1 MPTTQ
6 EVLDELQALGSEQT
20 RATMRRHGVPEPLYG
35 VTFGDLA
42 GLRKR
47 IKTNQALA
55 QELWATGVHEARLLA
70 TMVADP
76 RLIDQALL
84 DQWSADLRG
93 HVLAD
98 AFAGLV
104 GYSPAARDC
113 MERWIDVDDEWIG
126 RVGWHLLSRLA
137 LNNSDLPPAYFEPY
151 LLRIQQIIHSQKNR
165 IKEAMNNALIAIGTR
180 GSELESQALRVAS
193 AIGKVE
199 VDHGQTH
206 CKTPDARA
214 YILKVRTRK
223 EQKQAVTVDT

>member
-1 MPTTQ
+1 
-6 EVLDELQALGSEQT
+6 
-20 RATMRRHGVPEPLYG
+20 
-35 VTFGDLA
+35 
-42 GLRKR
+42 
-47 IKTNQALA
+47 
-55 QELWATGVHEARLLA
+55 
-70 TMVADP
+70 
-76 RLIDQALL
+76 
-84 DQWSADLRG
+84 
-93 HVLAD
+93 
-98 AFAGLV
+98 
-104 GYSPAARDC
+104 

-137 LNNSDLPPAYFEPY
+137 LNKSDLPPAYFEPY